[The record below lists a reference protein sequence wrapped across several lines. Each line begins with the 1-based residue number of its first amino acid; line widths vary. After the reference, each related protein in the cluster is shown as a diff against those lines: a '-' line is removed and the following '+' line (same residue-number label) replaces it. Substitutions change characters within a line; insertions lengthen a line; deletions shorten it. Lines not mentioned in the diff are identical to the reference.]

1 MCWRMTAASIGRKN
15 GPAGD
20 QPLRHIRADCIV
32 AEVNQGGE
40 LVEAMI
46 KAGRGAELSRSKRFT
61 PRGASTFR
69 GGANCRA
76 LRAGQ
81 GSPRRHVR

>member
-1 MCWRMTAASIGRKN
+1 M
-15 GPAGD
+15 GPPSD

-46 KAGRGAELSRSKRFT
+46 KAEARGRTIPFKAVHATQNK
-61 PRGASTFR
+61 
-69 GGANCRA
+69 
-76 LRAGQ
+76 
-81 GSPRRHVR
+81 HVRAE